1 MLKTVRGPVPL
12 WDLRRG
18 DADDDRSSPHGRG
31 WMSMIFSAALEFNYL
46 TAPITFLFLIAGPA
60 LLVGLVPPLLATYG
74 RWAVMRSTIR
84 AHPTIAIPVSL
95 ILVVAALVVGRRLF
109 PRMMDALWQLKN
121 TLIFPLFVGL
131 RELICV
137 GLERLPGQLYTAEQ
151 FAWRRRIGAA
161 LAALLLAGGA
171 IVVALTVEFSSGGR
185 LVAAFNPRLWG
196 IAKAGLWNA
205 VVILAGWTAVIGIQ
219 WLWREIRVSQ
229 PIHEWVSPGHSD
241 AGLVRVA
248 HLSDLHIVG
257 GRYGFRMESGTHGPR
272 GNGRLRRALESLAEM
287 HATRPIDH
295 VLVSGDITDAGTR
308 AEWIEFASILG
319 ECPELS
325 ARLLFVPGNHDV
337 NVVDATNPGR
347 LDLPGS
353 MGQALRQLRVVLA
366 LDEFQGCAVRVVD
379 RASSAPGPT
388 LHEYLRAGSRQETL
402 RELADRGT
410 RRSRHEM
417 RRVWDAIFPLVVPP
431 PDEGGCGVML
441 LDSNARRHL
450 SLTNAMGIVG
460 RSQLKAVRSLLRSS
474 RDRSWLLVLHH
485 HVVEYPLPSISLTE
499 RIGLSLA
506 NASELLDVI
515 SAHPSPVLV
524 LHGHRHRDWIG
535 ASDNV
540 TLCSAPSVT
549 LGSYNLD
556 RSHGYFHV
564 YDMQYLDGGG
574 MRLERSLVV
583 AVA

>member
-1 MLKTVRGPVPL
+1 MLKTVRGETPL

-46 TAPITFLFLIAGPA
+46 TAPITFLLLIAGPA
-60 LLVGLVPPLLATYG
+60 LILGLVPPLLATYG
-74 RWAVMRSTIR
+74 RWAVMRSTVR
-84 AHPTIAIPVSL
+84 AHPAIAIPISL
-95 ILVVAALVVGRRLF
+95 TLLITVLLIARQLF
-109 PRMMDALWQLKN
+109 PRVVDALWQLKY
-121 TLIFPLFVGL
+121 TLIFPLFVGV
-131 RELICV
+131 RELVCV
-137 GLERLPGQLYTAEQ
+137 GLERLPGQLNTPEQ
-151 FAWRRRIGAA
+151 FARRRRIGAA
-161 LAALLLAGGA
+161 LAALVLVGSS
-171 IVVALTVEFSSGGR
+171 IVVAFTVEFSSGGR
-185 LVAAFNPRLWG
+185 LVAALDPRLWG
-196 IAKAGLWNA
+196 IARAGLLNA
-205 VVILAGWTAVIGIQ
+205 VVVLAIWTAIIGAQ
-219 WLWREIRVSQ
+219 WLWREIKVSQ
-229 PIHEWVSPGHSD
+229 PMRQWVSPGNSHGSR
-241 AGLVRVA
+241 VRVA

-257 GRYGFRMESGTHGPR
+257 GRYGFRMESGTRGPR
-272 GNGRLRRALESLAEM
+272 GNGRVQRALQRVAEL
-287 HATRPIDH
+287 HAASPIDR

-308 AEWIEFASILG
+308 AEWLEFDRILG
-319 ECPELS
+319 ECPDLR

-337 NVVDATNPGR
+337 NVVDPTNPGR

-353 MGQALRQLRVVLA
+353 MGQALRRLRVVLA
-366 LDEFQGCAVRVVD
+366 LDEFQGSVVRVVD
-379 RASSAPGPT
+379 RASGAPGPT
-388 LHEYLRAGSRQETL
+388 LHDYLRQGSRQEMM

-410 RRSRHEM
+410 RRSRREM

-431 PDEGGCGVML
+431 PDEHGYGIML

-460 RSQLKAVRSLLRSS
+460 RSQLRAVNALLRSS

-485 HVVEYPLPSISLTE
+485 HVVEYPLPSIGLTE

-515 SAHPSPVLV
+515 SAHPAPVLV

-535 ASDNV
+535 ATDAL

-549 LGSYNLD
+549 LGSYNID
-556 RSHGYFHV
+556 RNHGYFHV
-564 YDMQYLDGGG
+564 YEMHCPDGAL
-574 MRLERSLVV
+574 RLQSTQVV